1 MTDTDDRVGP
11 TDEESGAP
19 VDFERLA
26 VIKERFG
33 SDRRFRRIDE
43 QPEFAPDR
51 LVCVYDSTFYPE
63 SVQTSRLEIAWYE
76 NGDFSLHYHEDHGDD
91 AFDHRWD
98 RHPSTHNTLDHIH
111 PGPDAPTPGTD
122 TTHPRDWRDVLS
134 MALTEIEDR
143 QRGFW
148 TE

>member
-11 TDEESGAP
+11 TDEGSGAP
-19 VDFERLA
+19 IDFERLA

-43 QPEFAPDR
+43 QPEFAPDQ
-51 LVCVYDSTFYPE
+51 LGCVYDPKCYPE
-63 SVQTSRLEIAWYE
+63 SVQTSRFEIAWYE
-76 NGDFSLHYHEDHGDD
+76 NGDFSLHYHED
-91 AFDHRWD
+91 
-98 RHPSTHNTLDHIH
+98 
-111 PGPDAPTPGTD
+111 
-122 TTHPRDWRDVLS
+122 
-134 MALTEIEDR
+134 R